1 MEEERLLQSIT
12 RLGSPAVP
20 GTPPVSGGAV
30 VRAPVPVVRA
40 DGISKYYRDFMAVG
54 DLDLEVTE
62 GEILGI
68 IGHNGAGKTTILKML
83 TGLVAPT
90 AGTIEIMGLD
100 IARHGRRIKSQ
111 LGYLPEES
119 PFYENMTVVE
129 YLMFFSALYQMPADL
144 ARQRIDDLLF
154 ALKLSSDGK
163 LTGELSKGMKRK
175 AAIARTLLHD
185 PQLLILDEPN
195 SGLDP
200 LTSFF
205 IIDYLRDLKKQ
216 GKTIILSAHNL
227 FHIEY
232 ICDRVA
238 ILKEGRL
245 IVCDSMDAIRQ
256 TLGDR
261 QYEITFRADETLD
274 FERSGDNYVF
284 RSADV
289 GEIAGV
295 LRQISDHDWDLVDL
309 AIRQSALEEIYV
321 HLMNGDT
328 VTATADAVPTG

>member
-1 MEEERLLQSIT
+1 MT
-12 RLGSPAVP
+12 RLGSPAAPDSDTAV
-20 GTPPVSGGAV
+20 V

-40 DGISKYYRDFMAVG
+40 GGISKHYRDFMAVG
-54 DLDLEVTE
+54 DLDLEVAE

-83 TGLVAPT
+83 TGLVTPT
-90 AGTIEIMGLD
+90 AGTIESMGLD
-100 IARHGRRIKSQ
+100 IARHGSRIKSC

-129 YLMFFSALYQMPADL
+129 YLMFFSALYRMPADL
-144 ARQRIDDLLF
+144 ARQRIGDLLF
-154 ALKLSSDGK
+154 ALKLSANGK

-185 PQLLILDEPN
+185 PKLLILDEPN

-245 IVCDSMDAIRQ
+245 IVCNSMDAIRQ
-256 TLGDR
+256 TLGER
-261 QYEITFRADETLD
+261 QYEITFQANEPLD

-289 GEIAGV
+289 GEMAGV
-295 LRQISDHDWDLVDL
+295 LRQVSDRGWDLVDL
-309 AIRQSALEEIYV
+309 AIRQSALEEIYLR
-321 HLMNGDT
+321 LMNS
-328 VTATADAVPTG
+328 DAVAASAVAVGGDR

>member
-1 MEEERLLQSIT
+1 MEEGRLLQAKT
-12 RLGSPAVP
+12 RLDSPA
-20 GTPPVSGGAV
+20 TTAAPPASGSAVV
-30 VRAPVPVVRA
+30 VRAEGV
-40 DGISKYYRDFMAVG
+40 SKYYRDFMAVG
-54 DLDLEVTE
+54 DLNLEVAE

-90 AGTIEIMGLD
+90 TGTIEIMGMD
-100 IARHGRRIKSQ
+100 IARHGNRVKSQ

-129 YLMFFSALYQMPADL
+129 YLMFFSALYRMPADL
-144 ARQRIDDLLF
+144 ARRRIDELLF

-185 PQLLILDEPN
+185 PKLLILDEPN

-238 ILKEGRL
+238 ILKEGRM
-245 IVCDSMDAIRQ
+245 IVCDSMAAIRQ
-256 TLGDR
+256 TLGER
-261 QYEITFRADETLD
+261 QYEVTFQADETLD

-289 GEIAGV
+289 GEMAGV
-295 LRQISDHDWDLVDL
+295 LRQVSDRGWDLVDL

-321 HLMNGDT
+321 RLMNSDT
-328 VTATADAVPTG
+328 VTESAGPIKSVDR